1 MLEAFEQREV
11 DTGEVTINLVT
22 GGKGPPLLM
31 LHGYP
36 ETHAMW
42 HRIAPALAEHF
53 TLVMPDLR
61 GYGDSAKPEG
71 DKEHLAYSK
80 RVMAADQVTVME
92 KLGYPRFQVAGHDRG
107 ARVTHRMCLDH
118 PGRIERAAILDIVP
132 TATVYGRLSKRLASA
147 YFHWFYLIQPQPLP
161 EKMIGHDP
169 DFWLDRL
176 FASWKDKDVFTPEA
190 MAEYK
195 RFFRDPAAIHATCE
209 DYRAG
214 ASIDLQHDKEDGEKR
229 IECPLLVLWGK
240 NGIVG
245 GLYDPVEEWRLK
257 ANDVRGHGVPGGHFL
272 PEEAPDETLAAFLDF
287 FRR

>member
-209 DYRAG
+209 DYLAG